1 MGDGVWRG
9 VFDADA
15 GDAYVACFAG
25 FAEGVVA
32 AVEVFALLT
41 LLLCVSG
48 LWWGQRIEGNGVVT
62 LSLFC
67 SRFFLSGSLPYM
79 RNRRCS
85 SGDMACGDM
94 MSREVHT
101 SAKGDL
107 TLMSTLLFWWGFMMG
122 AGLSQRCFDLC
133 WCCFGGR

>member
-1 MGDGVWRG
+1 VGDGVWRG

-41 LLLCVSG
+41 LLLFCMLVDCGGDRERGGAS
-48 LWWGQRIEGNGVVT
+48 T

-94 MSREVHT
+94 MSRGVHT
-101 SAKGDL
+101 AAEGDL

-122 AGLSQRCFDLC
+122 AGLSQRCFRPLLLF
-133 WCCFGGR
+133 WR